1 MMVFHFFNCAILTLG
16 PHAVFYSA
24 TPLSEYDT
32 LRTSIKAAVVY
43 LAKTLVKLLFSRF
56 RRVIAFIRIR
66 YVSELL
72 ICIYHSW
79 RDAR

>member
-1 MMVFHFFNCAILTLG
+1 MTVFHFFNCAILTFG
-16 PHAVFYSA
+16 PHAVFYFA

-43 LAKTLVKLLFSRF
+43 LATTLVKLLFSRF
-56 RRVIAFIRIR
+56 RRVIALIRIR

-72 ICIYHSW
+72 ICINHSW
-79 RDAR
+79 RDTR